1 MERKRKAKGQ
11 IAAGVIV
18 NIIWPA
24 ETVQTRSGCTVS
36 AGVTRGPQALL
47 CDSTVYSLSEA
58 RDRSAGVFGLPP
70 WLFVSFCT
78 PL

>member
-1 MERKRKAKGQ
+1 MERKRKARGQ

-36 AGVTRGPQALL
+36 AGVTRGPAALL
-47 CDSTVYSLSEA
+47 CDSTVS
-58 RDRSAGVFGLPP
+58 
-70 WLFVSFCT
+70 
-78 PL
+78 